1 MWLPLS
7 KGSGIRR
14 GRARLGIQEKAK
26 SQGATGLRT
35 SPSLWLENSEVFEPG
50 DQSKVGP
57 CPQVQGQT
65 RTLSSTLQ
73 RGSH

>member
-1 MWLPLS
+1 MWLPLEQGLRN
-7 KGSGIRR
+7 KE

-35 SPSLWLENSEVFEPG
+35 SPSLWSENSEVFEPG
-50 DQSKVGP
+50 DQSKVGS